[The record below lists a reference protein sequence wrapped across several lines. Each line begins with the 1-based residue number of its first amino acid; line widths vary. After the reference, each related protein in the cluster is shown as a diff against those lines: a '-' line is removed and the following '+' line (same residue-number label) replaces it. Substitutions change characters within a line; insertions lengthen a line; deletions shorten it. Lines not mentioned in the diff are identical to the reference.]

1 MGQTDYHG
9 GVVAMYLHSK
19 FTATDQYSLTT
30 DMCEALGLYLPLS
43 NIAALTISLS
53 VDSLTN

>member
-1 MGQTDYHG
+1 MEKTDYQG

-43 NIAALTISLS
+43 NTATITISLS
-53 VDSLTN
+53 VDTLTN